1 MSFNPD
7 TLKPAQVVNFSW
19 ERTKPCHLDI
29 NFTGNPVKF
38 TKKHLGKSLD
48 SKLDF
53 DEQIKQYLI
62 KLVNLLV
69 SFASSEIPFKTI
81 LSTNL

>member
-53 DEQIKQYLI
+53 DEQIKAI
-62 KLVNLLV
+62 FDKTSKSIGFIRKLWN
-69 SFASSEIPFKTI
+69 SF
-81 LSTNL
+81 